1 MKYPIVSTLE
11 HTLQIQMMVHWCID
25 RKYKSKLFTIKES
38 SFMWVMIDLDL
49 YYSFSSQIQIN
60 ILMYKI

>member
-1 MKYPIVSTLE
+1 MFNSSYQCHNSPSIYHSSVRPTFQ
-11 HTLQIQMMVHWCID
+11 T
-25 RKYKSKLFTIKES
+25 SKLVVYVNFKHI
-38 SFMWVMIDLDL
+38 VLIDLDL